1 MLVAGNLLVVDN
13 VFNIYHFNVTKN
25 VGLKEAVLLECSI
38 CKRVDRNFMIRDQT
52 SKKVILM
59 NLNLRRDKM
68 RKNA

>member
-59 NLNLRRDKM
+59 NLNLRREKM